1 MKTKLKQIDLARRL
15 QCSRQAVSA
24 LLKRPDAPQPDR
36 GGLYDVKAVCEYVN
50 ERRILNNDA
59 PDSKALL
66 AARIENLRLENQLL
80 REKLR
85 IDRPAFSPENV
96 EELLRE
102 FLNENHC
109 QLIGCLNNI
118 AYVLASEQTTG
129 GCLKLLHEAQNEAE
143 GRVCQWMEDHKLTA
157 PNLSQEWPIPSG
169 CFGWWF
175 KGKWRFKANPC
186 DQKPNEGKET
196 DEA

>member
-1 MKTKLKQIDLARRL
+1 MKTRLKQIDLARRL
-15 QCSRQAVSA
+15 QCSRQAISA

-36 GGLYDVKAVCEYVN
+36 GGLYDVKAVCEYVAD
-50 ERRILNNDA
+50 RRILNNDA
-59 PDSKALL
+59 PDSKQLL

-80 REKLR
+80 KEKLR

-96 EELLRE
+96 DELLRD

-118 AYVLASEQTTG
+118 AYVLASETTTG

-143 GRVCQWMEDHKLTA
+143 DRVCQWMTDHKLTA

-169 CFGWWF
+169 SFGWWF
-175 KGKWRFKANPC
+175 KGKWRFKPNPC
-186 DQKPNEGKET
+186 EQKPEPEPKES
-196 DEA
+196 